1 MLRMLLFLAFLPLPA
16 LADGFPNAC
25 SGTAVCRDGWLS
37 HSQHYS
43 GTCSQHGGVKQWCK
57 PHGEKT

>member
-25 SGTAVCRDGWLS
+25 SGTAVCSDGWLS
-37 HSQHYS
+37 HSEHYS

-57 PHGEKT
+57 PHGGKT